1 MENKYFEAKASY
13 MKTLESGIDKRVT
26 ESYIVEAV
34 NFMECEARFTEE
46 LQKLTD
52 GEFDIVGEKITNFL
66 EIVRS
71 DDENAD
77 KWYKV
82 KINTIVADE
91 KTGRE
96 KKTPTYYLVQASTV
110 DDAKKDFDVFMKG
123 TMADYEVASVIEM
136 PYLDVFERE
145 A

>member
-1 MENKYFEAKASY
+1 MENKNFEAKASY
-13 MKTLESGIDKRVT
+13 MKTLESGIVKRVT
-26 ESYIVEAV
+26 KSYIVEAAS
-34 NFMECEARFTEE
+34 FTECEARFTEE
-46 LQKLTD
+46 LQIFTD

-71 DDENAD
+71 DNVDAD

-82 KINTIVADE
+82 KMNSIIIDE
-91 KTGRE
+91 KTGKE
-96 KKTPTYYLVQASTV
+96 KKATTYYLVQASTV
-110 DDAKKDFDVFMKG
+110 DDAKKDFDVFMK
-123 TMADYEVASVIEM
+123 TSMVDYEVASVIEM